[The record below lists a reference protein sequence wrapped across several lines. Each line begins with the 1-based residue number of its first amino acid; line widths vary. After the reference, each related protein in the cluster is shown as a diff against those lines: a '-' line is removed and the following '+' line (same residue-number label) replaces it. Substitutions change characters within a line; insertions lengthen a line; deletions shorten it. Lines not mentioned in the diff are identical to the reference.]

1 MTNETLRTLTLGN
14 SRLYG
19 FALVLSIV
27 PLWLTHYLPMVDLPG
42 HAALMTSLRELAH
55 GNPLFSAEFRSN
67 WFTPYLLGY
76 GLLYSVSSIVPVAV
90 AAKVIVSIAIV
101 LTSFLVGLLLR
112 EAGADER
119 WKWLAIPCSYSLA
132 FYWGFLS
139 FIVAI
144 PITLLLLIHTVRF
157 DRDPSLRRGMIVAA
171 LAVLAFFGHVIAM
184 GLGCLCAL
192 AYIAGARYRDPLGL
206 VRRALPY
213 TAPIPLI
220 VVWYT
225 HTASTVA
232 GVADAPILYGPIG
245 IRLGYLISQPAGA
258 DAVSYLAVA
267 ITAAIVVLPLLCGSR
282 FTSSPARWLP
292 LAAVVATYFAMPSF
306 AFLSGF
312 LYERLGLFFVPM
324 WLLVFDRPV
333 GPRPRFEWI
342 AILLVLTWVGSNTW
356 RFAAFAAETR
366 QFSEVL
372 RHMEEGRRVAGLMI
386 SSRSSYFATPVYMH
400 FANWYQAERRGVVD
414 FNFADFQMVVQ
425 RRATDRPRVNEGR
438 AAIPVLFDWQL
449 NGGSTYDYFLVR
461 APADFG
467 NVIFKEHAA
476 EVELV
481 GTAGMWWL
489 YRNHAAAAAAG
500 DAAARSAVQ

>member
-1 MTNETLRTLTLGN
+1 MTNETPRVLTLGN

-42 HAALMTSLRELAH
+42 HAALMTSLKELAH

-67 WFTPYLLGY
+67 WFNPYLLGY
-76 GLLYSVSSIVPVAV
+76 GLLYGLSSVVPVAV
-90 AAKVIVSIAIV
+90 AAKIVVSVAIF
-101 LTSFLVGLLLR
+101 LTSFLVGPLLR

-144 PITLLLLIHTVRF
+144 PLTLLLLIHSVRF
-157 DRDPSLRRGMIVAA
+157 DRDPTLRRGAIVAA

-213 TAPIPLI
+213 TAPIPFI
-220 VVWYT
+220 VVWFT
-225 HTASTVA
+225 QTASNVA
-232 GVADAPILYGPIG
+232 GVAHAPVVYGPIG
-245 IRLGYLISQPAGA
+245 MRLAYLISQPSGS
-258 DAVSYLAVA
+258 DAVSYLAIVV
-267 ITAAIVVLPLLCGSR
+267 TAAIVALPLLCGSR
-282 FTSSPARWLP
+282 LTSNPARWLP
-292 LAAVVATYFAMPSF
+292 LVAVVATYFAMPSY

-312 LYERLGLFFVPM
+312 LYERLGVFFVPM
-324 WLLVFDRPV
+324 WLLVFDRPTA
-333 GPRPRFEWI
+333 PRPRFEWL
-342 AILLVLTWVGSNTW
+342 AMTLVLAWVGSNTW

-366 QFSEVL
+366 HFSIVL
-372 RHMEEGRRVAGLMI
+372 SHMEEGRRVAGLI
-386 SSRSSYFATPVYMH
+386 VSNASPHFATPVYLH
-400 FANWYQAERRGVVD
+400 FVNWYQAERRGVVD

-425 RRATDRPRVNEGR
+425 RRDTDRPRVKEGLELSP
-438 AAIPVLFDWQL
+438 ILFDWQA

-476 EVELV
+476 DVELL
-481 GTAGMWWL
+481 GKAGMWWL
-489 YRNHAAAAAAG
+489 YRKRPATAQ
-500 DAAARSAVQ
+500 SAVQ

>member
-1 MTNETLRTLTLGN
+1 MTNEAPRVLTLAN

-42 HAALMTSLRELAH
+42 HAALITSLRELAQ
-55 GNPLFSAEFRSN
+55 GNQLFRAEFQSN

-76 GLLYSVSSIVPVAV
+76 GLLYAVSLVVPVAV
-90 AAKVIVSIAIV
+90 AAKVVVSTAIV
-101 LTSFLVGLLLR
+101 LTSLLVGMLLR

-144 PITLLLLIHTVRF
+144 PISLLLLIHTVRF

-184 GLGCLCAL
+184 GLSCLCAL
-192 AYIAGARYRDPLGL
+192 AYIAGARYRDPLGV

-220 VVWYT
+220 VVWFT
-225 HTASTVA
+225 QTASDVA
-232 GVADAPILYGPIG
+232 GVADAPVVYGPIRT
-245 IRLGYLISQPAGA
+245 RLAYLISQPSGS
-258 DAVSYLAVA
+258 DDVSYLAIV
-267 ITAAIVVLPLLCGSR
+267 ITAAIVLLPLLCGSR
-282 FTSSPARWLP
+282 FTSKPARWLP
-292 LAAVVATYFAMPSF
+292 LVAVIATYFAMPSY

-312 LYERLGLFFVPM
+312 LYERLGVFFVPM
-324 WLLVFDRPV
+324 WLLVFDRPT
-333 GPRPRFEWI
+333 GARQRLEWV
-342 AILLVLTWVGSNTW
+342 AMTLVLAWVASNTW
-356 RFAAFAAETR
+356 RFAAFAGETR
-366 QFSEVL
+366 HFSQVL

-386 SSRSSYFATPVYMH
+386 SDASPIFATPVYLH
-400 FANWYQAERRGVVD
+400 FANWYQAERRGIVD
-414 FNFADFQMVVQ
+414 FNFADFQMVV
-425 RRATDRPRVNEGR
+425 RRRGTDRPRVTELQAVR
-438 AAIPVLFDWQL
+438 PLLFDWQS
-449 NGGSTYDYFLVR
+449 NGGSTYDYFVVR
-461 APADFG
+461 APADFSDML
-467 NVIFKEHAA
+467 FKEHAA

-481 GTAGMWWL
+481 GRTGVWWL
-489 YRNHAAAAAAG
+489 YRKRDSAAQ
-500 DAAARSAVQ
+500 SAVQ